1 MPPIRY
7 QIKFFWGHYLTFA
20 LVWFVKSSTVKF
32 DPKCDISSV
41 QTDVLL
47 HYVEVYVI
55 LGFFSHL
62 IANLR
67 KCLVLFLTKTE
78 LVFLIRKKTF
88 FFLTFSRS
96 HLQKTVESYYV
107 KGLVP
112 VRDRKSKWLWLKWP
126 WKSKFSWGL
135 RVDAELIIFL
145 GLLNDLAKPSE

>member
-1 MPPIRY
+1 MGPLFDFCPSVIC
-7 QIKFFWGHYLTFA
+7 QKFNSKVWSKMWHFLSSNGCTVA
-20 LVWFVKSSTVKF
+20 LCWSLCNFR
-32 DPKCDISSV
+32 
-41 QTDVLL
+41 L
-47 HYVEVYVI
+47 
-55 LGFFSHL
+55 FFSPHCKPEEMS
-62 IANLR
+62 R
-67 KCLVLFLTKTE
+67 LVPHKNRIGIFNTKENFLFLM
-78 LVFLIRKKTF
+78 
-88 FFLTFSRS
+88 FSRS